1 MHVSRA
7 DHSPVNGTAAIP
19 WRSSKR
25 NASLLEHLR
34 SCQNAWCP
42 VAPWDREQAHSALCG
57 TPAGSFVVVR
67 DGLTS
72 LPRLLCVSAQG
83 EDEAVLD
90 YKITCTGTVFQLSE
104 SCLSF
109 SDLAQLVFFYSLSRD
124 VLALCLKI
132 PRWISNVAELTK
144 DCLSQLQPKAWL
156 STPPDQMSD
165 DGNQL
170 EPNPIMCSIQLTST
184 NGALCVINPLYLLE
198 HGDDWLTH
206 QATSVQCTTQPPHY
220 RRERRLSS
228 TRTWA
233 GAGLRSKRAISLDHE
248 AVFGSTECSG
258 LVRAKSEETP
268 PSSSMS
274 ATQGGV
280 VLRRSSQSST
290 SSLSNRGS
298 TGSLPPS
305 TTELQN
311 RGSPGPQSPH
321 RVSWIEDGFWLPPP
335 TRPSS
340 SLHPPSP
347 ELDSL
352 SISSIEEE
360 QEHRPP
366 SPMSHHP
373 SAHRLADKVINRL
386 SAVGQALGSL
396 VCQKRR
402 LTNRVLELS
411 DRKRG
416 PFATA
421 VKEFVEVTLQR
432 GTDPGGFTGSE
443 FLQEVR
449 SLLTSLRE
457 TLLDYPDIQALLD
470 SMTDLS
476 DSEIDPLVEIS
487 VHKVALKPVSA
498 HLYSCIHIWR
508 TNDGILQRLEHNQH
522 VLEDNGVEALGGASG
537 VGVPDSV
544 TLERIQQRW
553 TSMHEAYSPNKKV
566 HILLKVCKSIYHSMS
581 ANASS
586 DVVLGA
592 DDFLPCLTWVLLRSE
607 LLSLQID
614 TDYMMELLDPTQLQG
629 EGGYYLTTLYAALY
643 YISSFQ
649 PRLAARQLSV
659 EAQHSLSQWHRRR
672 TLHSNQSRHSKRR
685 QTIRRHACPEKAVQV
700 GEEDT
705 GEVGG
710 SVMEE
715 QQTEMNTDEMVD
727 SEQAGW
733 AGR

>member
-1 MHVSRA
+1 MA
-7 DHSPVNGTAAIP
+7 DHSPVNGTTADP
-19 WRSSKR
+19 WRSRKR
-25 NASLLEHLR
+25 KTFLLDHLR

-42 VAPWDREQAHSALCG
+42 MAPWDREQAHSALCG
-57 TPAGSFVVVR
+57 TSAGSFVVVR

-72 LPRLLCVSAQG
+72 LPSLLCVSAEG
-83 EDEAVLD
+83 DDEAVLD
-90 YKITCTGTVFQLSE
+90 YDITWTGTVFHLSG
-104 SCLSF
+104 SFLSF

-132 PRWISNVAELTK
+132 PRWIYNVTGTTK
-144 DCLSQLQPKAWL
+144 DGLSQLQPKTWL
-156 STPPDQMSD
+156 SSPPDQMSD

-170 EPNPIMCSIQLTST
+170 EPNIIMCSIQLTST

-206 QATSVQCTTQPPHY
+206 QATSVQSATQPSHY
-220 RRERRLSS
+220 KRERRLSS
-228 TRTWA
+228 TRIWA
-233 GAGLRSKRAISLDHE
+233 GAGLRSKRAISVDHE
-248 AVFGSTECSG
+248 AVFGM
-258 LVRAKSEETP
+258 VRAKSEETP

-274 ATQGGV
+274 AIQGGV
-280 VLRRSSQSST
+280 ILRRSTQSSN

-305 TTELQN
+305 SN

-321 RVSWIEDGFWLPPP
+321 RVSWIEDGFWLPSAS
-335 TRPSS
+335 RPSS
-340 SLHPPSP
+340 LLHPPSP

-352 SISSIEEE
+352 SVSSIEEE

-366 SPMSHHP
+366 SPTSHHP
-373 SAHRLADKVINRL
+373 SAHRLADKVMNRL

-402 LTNRVLELS
+402 LTNRVVELS

-432 GTDPGGFTGSE
+432 GTDGGDFTGSE

-457 TLLDYPDIQALLD
+457 TLLDYPDIQTLLD

-476 DSEIDPLVEIS
+476 DSEIDPLLEIS

-508 TNDGILQRLEHNQH
+508 TNDGSLQRLEHNRR
-522 VLEDNGVEALGGASG
+522 VLEDNGVEALGGAAG

-566 HILLKVCKSIYHSMS
+566 HILLKVCKTIYHSMS

-607 LLSLQID
+607 LLNLQID

-629 EGGYYLTTLYAALY
+629 EAGYYLTTLYAALY

-672 TLHSNQSRHSKRR
+672 TLHSNQSRHSQRR
-685 QTIRRHACPEKAVQV
+685 WTTRRHACPEKPVQV
-700 GEEDT
+700 GDGDT

-710 SVMEE
+710 GMMEDP
-715 QQTEMNTDEMVD
+715 QTQTEMDANEMVD
-727 SEQAGW
+727 SEQQD
-733 AGR
+733 GREGEKDTT

>member
-7 DHSPVNGTAAIP
+7 DPCPVNGTAAIP
-19 WRSSKR
+19 RRRSMR
-25 NASLLEHLR
+25 NMSLLEHLR
-34 SCQNAWCP
+34 GCQRGWCP
-42 VAPWDREQAHSALCG
+42 VAPWDRAKAHSALCG
-57 TPAGSFVVVR
+57 TPAGSFMVVR

-72 LPRLLCVSAQG
+72 LPSLLCVSAEG

-90 YKITCTGTVFQLSE
+90 YDVTCTGTVFQLSE

-109 SDLAQLVFFYSLSRD
+109 SELAHLVFFYSLSRD
-124 VLALCLKI
+124 VLAVCLKF
-132 PRWISNVAELTK
+132 PRWIYNVTGIAK
-144 DCLSQLQPKAWL
+144 DRLSQLQPKTWL
-156 STPPDQMSD
+156 STPPDQMTD
-165 DGNQL
+165 ADVNEL
-170 EPNPIMCSIQLTST
+170 EPNTMMCSIQLTSA

-206 QATSVQCTTQPPHY
+206 QATSVQCPTQTPTY

-228 TRTWA
+228 TRKWV
-233 GAGLRSKRAISLDHE
+233 GAGLRSSRAVSLDQE
-248 AVFGSTECSG
+248 AFVGTEVSG
-258 LVRAKSEETP
+258 RIRRKSEESEPT
-268 PSSSMS
+268 SSVSS
-274 ATQGGV
+274 PQGGV
-280 VLRRSSQSST
+280 VLRRSSQGST
-290 SSLSNRGS
+290 STLSNKGS
-298 TGSLPPS
+298 TGSLS
-305 TTELQN
+305 ASSTELQN
-311 RGSPGPQSPH
+311 RDSAGSQSPH

-340 SLHPPSP
+340 LLPPPYS

-360 QEHRPP
+360 QEHQSP
-366 SPMSHHP
+366 SPTSHHP

-396 VCQKRR
+396 VCQKKR
-402 LTNRVLELS
+402 LTNRVVELS

-416 PFATA
+416 PFAMA
-421 VKEFVEVTLQR
+421 VKEFVEATLER
-432 GTDPGGFTGSE
+432 GTDITGSE

-449 SLLTSLRE
+449 SSLTSLRE

-476 DSEIDPLVEIS
+476 DSEIDPLVELS

-508 TNDGILQRLEHNQH
+508 SNDGSLQRLEHNQR

-537 VGVPDSV
+537 VGVPDLV

-553 TSMHEAYSPNKKV
+553 ASMHKAYSPNKKV

-581 ANASS
+581 SNSNS

-592 DDFLPCLTWVLLRSE
+592 DDFLPCLTWVLLRSD
-607 LLSLQID
+607 LLNLQID
-614 TDYMMELLDPTQLQG
+614 TDYMMELLDPAQLQG

-643 YISSFQ
+643 YISSFR

-672 TLHSNQSRHSKRR
+672 TVHSNQSRHSKRR
-685 QTIRRHACPEKAVQV
+685 RTVRRQTSPEKAVQAED
-700 GEEDT
+700 GDT
-705 GEVGG
+705 GEVGE
-710 SVMEE
+710 SVMGDPQ
-715 QQTEMNTDEMVD
+715 QQTEMNTDETLD
-727 SEQAGW
+727 SNDNWTQD
-733 AGR
+733 